1 MLLLSEAAAEV
12 EIAGMTAGSIACKI
26 KKSNSVTIDRLTRSS
41 GDWSSAWLEGTRLGE
56 DSCRDIVPLRM
67 LKMSKKGPKREALQK
82 KHTKKKMRLSKY
94 K

>member
-41 GDWSSAWLEGTRLGE
+41 GDWNSARLEGTRLGE
-56 DSCRDIVPLRM
+56 DSCRDIVSLRM
-67 LKMSKKGPKREALQK
+67 LKMSKKGPKREALSLQRKQK
-82 KHTKKKMRLSKY
+82 EMRLTKY